1 MDYKLIAAPDPK
13 LSAVEQ
19 VLVNRGIAYDEIYHY
34 LNTTEA
40 DNLPFSLLDNLDQGA
55 KMLIQHL
62 GDDKLVCTIVDA
74 DCDGFCSSATLL
86 NYLHRSFPSIVEN
99 KFVYVNQPSK
109 RHGIFLDMI
118 PANVGL
124 VIVPDAGSGDLESH
138 RALRDQG
145 VDVLVIDHHQQDVPS
160 DAACV
165 INNQTCDYPNKS
177 LCGAG
182 VVYKFCQYLDTLLGQ
197 NIADD
202 FIDLVGLALTADVM
216 DLRQME
222 TRHLVTRG
230 CNEIHNPFI
239 RAMADKQAYSLG
251 DQITSIGEAFYIAP
265 LVNAV
270 TRVGTIAEKNL
281 LFDSMLEWKAYN
293 LVPST
298 KRGCSGQ
305 MEQVVEQSVRTCTNV
320 KSRQTRLQDEAVAR
334 LEDQIR
340 DETLLSR
347 KLLII
352 PLHSFSIDKGLT
364 GLVANKLMSKYQRP
378 VAVLNKVTDE
388 EGKIHW
394 SGSARG
400 YDKSK
405 LKDFRSFCLES
416 EMIDFAAG
424 HPNAFGLSIP
434 DDRMASFAD
443 WSDEK
448 LQDFDFTPAY
458 DVDFVYTADNF
469 QGKDIL
475 DIAAMKPLWGQGVS
489 EAKIVI
495 KGLRVTKEK
504 LTLMARETKPTIKIS
519 LSNGVDCIKFK
530 SSEDEFNNLYS
541 ESGCVTVDLIGTC
554 NSNTYRGMTKPQI
567 FIENYS
573 IIDRQDYYF

>member
-1 MDYKLIAAPDPK
+1 
-13 LSAVEQ
+13 
-19 VLVNRGIAYDEIYHY
+19 
-34 LNTTEA
+34 
-40 DNLPFSLLDNLDQGA
+40 
-55 KMLIQHL
+55 MLIQHL
-62 GDDKLVCTIVDA
+62 GDDKLICTIVDS
-74 DCDGFCSSATLL
+74 DCDGYCSSAVLL
-86 NYLHRSFPSIVEN
+86 NYLHRSFPSVVEN

-109 RHGIFLDMI
+109 RHGVFLEMI
-118 PANVGL
+118 PDNVGL
-124 VIVPDAGSGDLESH
+124 VLVPDAGSNDVLAH
-138 RALRDQG
+138 KALRDSG
-145 VDVLVIDHHQQDVPS
+145 IDVLVLDHHQVDEVSQDAVI
-160 DAACV
+160 
-165 INNQTCDYPNKS
+165 INNQACGYPNKS

-216 DLRQME
+216 DLRQTE
-222 TRHLVTRG
+222 TRYLVTRG
-230 CNEIHNPFI
+230 CNEIRNPFI
-239 RAMADKQAYSLG
+239 RAMVDKQAYSLG
-251 DQITSIGEAFYIAP
+251 DQVTSIGEAFYIAP

-270 TRVGTIAEKNL
+270 TRVGTMVEKNL

-305 MEQVVEQSVRTCTNV
+305 KEQVVEQSVRTCTNV
-320 KSRQTRLQDEAVAR
+320 KSRQTRLQDEAVAL
-334 LEDQIR
+334 LEEQIR
-340 DETLLSR
+340 SENLLSR

-364 GLVANKLMSKYQRP
+364 GLVANKLMGKYQRP

-400 YDKSK
+400 YDKSN

-434 DDRMASFAD
+434 DDFLTKFSD
-443 WSDEK
+443 WSDDK
-448 LQDFDFTPAY
+448 LKDFDFTPAY
-458 DVDFVYTADNF
+458 DVDFIYTADDF
-469 QGKDIL
+469 YGKDIL
-475 DIAAMKPLWGQGVS
+475 DIAAMKPLWGQGVA
-489 EAKIVI
+489 EAKIAI

-504 LTLMARETKPTIKIS
+504 LTLMARDTKPTIKIS
-519 LSNGVDCIKFK
+519 LNNGVDCIKFK

-554 NSNTYRGMTKPQI
+554 NSNSYRGTTKPQI

-573 IIDRQDYYF
+573 IVNRQDYYF